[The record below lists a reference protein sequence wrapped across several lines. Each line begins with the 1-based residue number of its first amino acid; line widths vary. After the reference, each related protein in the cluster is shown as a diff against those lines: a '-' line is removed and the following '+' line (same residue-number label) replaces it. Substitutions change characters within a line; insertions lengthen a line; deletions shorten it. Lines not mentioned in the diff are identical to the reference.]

1 MDADEG
7 ELPVKSIWNDSKAYN
22 VYNNYIGYNLADMLL
37 ARAA

>member
-22 VYNNYIGYNLADMLL
+22 VYNYYIPYNLADILL
-37 ARAA
+37 SRAA